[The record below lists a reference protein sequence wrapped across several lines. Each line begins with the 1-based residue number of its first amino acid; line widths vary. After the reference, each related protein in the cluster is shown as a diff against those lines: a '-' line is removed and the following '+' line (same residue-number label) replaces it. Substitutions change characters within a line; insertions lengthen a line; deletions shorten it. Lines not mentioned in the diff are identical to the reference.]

1 MRAHQFI
8 REIERIAARD
18 YQGGKDYLGINSLPR
33 QFKKL
38 PGGSGFLYSIQDAD
52 GEPLIQLWDPAGP
65 EAERGVPQLIGK
77 LSLEKPW
84 GFPIPGAL
92 KVNTITVDED
102 YRGRGLAKALY
113 GIVLTIMR
121 RPLVA
126 GDAQT
131 PGGRQNW
138 VSLSQIPGVEM
149 KGYVSLDDDSL
160 TNHPDPTDNWDKAE
174 NRLIAARIDTI
185 MGKLGGQYIGASPR
199 SGNHYFA
206 FDVKPTASGRELE
219 AYVKQNLARVY
230 NEGYNMITGLYAV
243 WTGQ

>member
-1 MRAHQFI
+1 MRAQEFVS
-8 REIERIAARD
+8 EIERIAARD
-18 YQGGKDYLGINSLPR
+18 YQGGKDYLGVNSLPR
-33 QFKKL
+33 KFNQL
-38 PGGSGFLYSIQDAD
+38 PGGSGFLYSIEDPQD
-52 GEPLIQLWDPAGP
+52 EPLIQLWDPAGP

-77 LSLEKPW
+77 LSLERPW

-149 KGYVSLDDDSL
+149 KGYVILDDDL
-160 TNHPDPTDNWDKAE
+160 IDTNIRSYAKQAE
-174 NRLIAARIDTI
+174 KRIDTI

-206 FDVKPTASGRELE
+206 FDVAPTTSGRELQ
-219 AYVKQNLARVY
+219 AHVKQNLARVY
-230 NEGYNMITGLYAV
+230 DEGYNMVSGLYAV